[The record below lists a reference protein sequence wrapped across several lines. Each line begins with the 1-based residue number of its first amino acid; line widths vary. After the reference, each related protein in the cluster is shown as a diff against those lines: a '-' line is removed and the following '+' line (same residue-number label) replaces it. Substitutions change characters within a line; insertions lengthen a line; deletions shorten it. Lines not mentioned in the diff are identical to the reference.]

1 MKPWPGRGCARCWPT
16 ASRRAAEVVAEA
28 AHGAEAL
35 EQLASTPFDLV
46 LLDIHM
52 PGIDG
57 LELARSLRQRA
68 GAPAVVFVTAHAA
81 HAVTAFELEAV
92 DYLTKPVRAERL
104 QQALQKAERYL
115 QGAARRRRPSCR
127 RKSLLIQD
135 RGRTERVPMSEVLYL
150 KSEFKYLT
158 VRTATRSH
166 ISTVRWPSSRS
177 ATRRASCACTAMRWW
192 RARRSAALEK
202 YDDGEEA
209 EGWALRLDGIPEPV
223 VVSRRQL
230 SAVREALKES
240 AMSRRQPSKPREPP
254 EASGRRR
261 RRPTSRAEPRPSPS
275 ACCCTCRSTCA
286 APRWWCSRCWPACS
300 RCTGARPCS
309 FR

>member
-1 MKPWPGRGCARCWPT
+1 MSELRTLIVDDEALAR
-16 ASRRAAEVVAEA
+16 SRLRTLLADCKSPAAEVVAEA
-28 AHGAEAL
+28 AHGAGAMEH
-35 EQLASTPFDLV
+35 LAGTRFDLV

-57 LELARSLRQRA
+57 LELARSLGRRA
-68 GAPAVVFVTAHAA
+68 EPPAVVFVTAHAM

-115 QGAARRRRPSCR
+115 KERRGAAAAEAPQEV
-127 RKSLLIQD
+127 LLIQD

-166 ISTVRWPSSRS
+166 IYDGSLAEFEERHPARFVRVHRN
-177 ATRRASCACTAMRWW
+177 ALVARAAIR
-192 RARRSAALEK
+192 ALEK
-202 YDDGEEA
+202 YDDGEDA

-230 SAVREALKES
+230 PAVREALKD
-240 AMSRRQPSKPREPP
+240 PR
-254 EASGRRR
+254 
-261 RRPTSRAEPRPSPS
+261 
-275 ACCCTCRSTCA
+275 
-286 APRWWCSRCWPACS
+286 
-300 RCTGARPCS
+300 
-309 FR
+309 